1 MDNASYHTLDVKRVT
16 ENKLGISFRDGK
28 EYNGWFEYNGKKI
41 ARITVPHGRKP
52 IPPKTYKKM
61 AEQLKLDIEHFDNL
75 LACPLTLDAYIECL
89 RQQHLI
95 E

>member
-1 MDNASYHTLDVKRVT
+1 MDNAIHNTLDVKRVAET
-16 ENKLGISFRDGK
+16 KLGITFRDGK

-61 AEQLKLDIEHFDNL
+61 ANQLKLDASHFDSL
-75 LACPLTLDAYIECL
+75 LACPLTLADYINCL
-89 RQQHLI
+89 RLQNLL